1 MPLAIQNKENIVTSK
16 IIIIGKPFFTTKF
29 SVQVALL
36 LTYRINGTRKETL
49 FERQKDQIIK
59 S

>member
-29 SVQVALL
+29 YVQVALL